1 MSERAEVERAVA
13 ENLGWEMLTES
24 ERQDGLTCKGPDGS
38 MIAMRFDWPSVETGN
53 HYLEVESR
61 ENRESSWK
69 PSGFGLAQKK
79 AQYWAVVKTCTWRM
93 STNCHD

>member
-61 ENRESSWK
+61 EIERAHGNHLDLDWLRRKHSTGQWSM
-69 PSGFGLAQKK
+69 
-79 AQYWAVVKTCTWRM
+79 VKTCTWPM
-93 STNCHD
+93 